1 MYAAAPQLRQR
12 AAPDEGDAA
21 LLRRFARDGD
31 EASFAAVV
39 RRHSGLVRGCAG
51 RRVDDASLADDVA
64 QAAFIVLARRPRQ
77 AARAAAACGTAGPW
91 LLRAVSYAA
100 SNALK
105 SRRRRDHHERR
116 AGAMKD
122 PIDAGGDPSH
132 VLAWREI
139 RPVIDDCLLRL
150 SRQDRAAVSLRHL
163 EGRGIAEV
171 ADVLSITPDAAK
183 QRVSRA
189 TRRLRDL
196 LERRGVTVPA
206 ATLAAVLA
214 ARAAVPAFKPDAAAL
229 LTATAGAGPHLIA
242 NGALTLMTLAKLKV
256 AAGLCAGGL
265 AVTAVVVAV
274 AQPGGGGTTDN
285 PGGFRVG
292 PVPVTVAAQVESMPG
307 PAAEEPPADAPSRE
321 ALLFFWGKTV
331 AAFYDANRRPPRSA
345 EEARPY
351 WDERASVAFAVPP
364 GIEFP
369 ESIDRTWALNRP
381 AETAAVFVPRDG
393 GGGQWVGFLD
403 GTAKLVVDEDRL
415 RQLRNQTNPY
425 AGRGGGFGGGGG
437 GGGFG
442 RSRPATRPAGEGDAA
457 DASNPAAPGVVRR
470 PEDITDRRVRA
481 AVLGEPIAAYVRA
494 NLRLPSEAADL
505 APYLQPHQEAVDARG
520 FEFARNDT
528 QVYPDSPTL
537 DLAAAFEKVGDKS
550 DGGFVIFPDGRV
562 DYIVDDDRMRTL
574 RIGAGLEQ
582 ELAAIDDN
590 IDEVSRL
597 LRDIGRHESEG
608 GGRRVSADEFDAFL
622 NRRYSPPA
630 SARFKSTYDFR
641 PPGVPLA
648 EADPDT
654 PVLFLRDRGDLE
666 KLPVGYAGGE
676 VEVLSR
682 DEEAA
687 ERERAAEAVPAPATR
702 PAADDAGA
710 GEALPMTRDDRR
722 QRAERTLAAL
732 ADYFAANG
740 LYPRDLADAAAY
752 WDHREPFPADLLV
765 YDPPDDVR
773 RRIQPGDALRVTV
786 SDRVAVAVDEPGTLV
801 RIAEVYHVDT
811 TGRADLPGVGGVR
824 AAGMTADAVASI
836 INGAMR
842 RERVQRAEM
851 GLARDAELDVNVSI
865 VNDPPAGAEGSD
877 LPDFSPP
884 VILER
889 RSAAGDD
896 VGRFVGRL
904 SGRVH
909 YVVDPRTLAE
919 LDREMA
925 SPPSTR
931 PAGE

>member
-1 MYAAAPQLRQR
+1 MYATAPQLKQR

-31 EASFAAVV
+31 QPSFAAVV

-100 SNALK
+100 GNALK

-116 AGAMKD
+116 AAAMTD

-132 VLAWREI
+132 VLAWREV
-139 RPVIDDCLLRL
+139 RPILDDCLLRL
-150 SRQDRAAVSLRHL
+150 NRQDQAAVSLRHL
-163 EGRGIAEV
+163 EGHGIAEV
-171 ADVLSITPDAAK
+171 AEALSITPDAAK

-229 LTATAGAGPHLIA
+229 LTATAGTGPHLIA

-265 AVTAVVVAV
+265 AVTAAVVAV
-274 AQPGGGGTTDN
+274 AQPGGGGTAEN

-292 PVPVTVAAQVESMPG
+292 PVPVVAAAQVESMPD
-307 PAAEEPPADAPSRE
+307 PAAEAPPAEGLS
-321 ALLFFWGKTV
+321 
-331 AAFYDANRRPPRSA
+331 
-345 EEARPY
+345 
-351 WDERASVAFAVPP
+351 
-364 GIEFP
+364 
-369 ESIDRTWALNRP
+369 
-381 AETAAVFVPRDG
+381 
-393 GGGQWVGFLD
+393 
-403 GTAKLVVDEDRL
+403 
-415 RQLRNQTNPY
+415 
-425 AGRGGGFGGGGG
+425 

-442 RSRPATRPAGEGDAA
+442 RSRPATRPAGDAGADDAA
-457 DASNPAAPGVVRR
+457 DGLVIQAPGDVARRRYPAEVLAHTVRNYVAGN
-470 PEDITDRRVRA
+470 RRLPRGPDDLGPYLPTSH
-481 AVLGEPIAAYVRA
+481 AVFHPGDYEFAAYEHEVTTSA
-494 NLRLPSEAADL
+494 GIP
-505 APYLQPHQEAVDARG
+505 
-520 FEFARNDT
+520 
-528 QVYPDSPTL
+528 
-537 DLAAAFEKVGDKS
+537 AAFERPADDEAAGR
-550 DGGFVIFPDGRV
+550 FVIMPSGEAIYVTNEGRLT
-562 DYIVDDDRMRTL
+562 DL
-574 RIGAGLEQ
+574 RKLAGLEPGLVEAEGLKYGMVVLLMDVKTAERERGRPTASLDSVQ
-582 ELAAIDDN
+582 
-590 IDEVSRL
+590 VSPAYGL
-597 LRDIGRHESEG
+597 GDPE
-608 GGRRVSADEFDAFL
+608 RVSD
-622 NRRYSPPA
+622 
-630 SARFKSTYDFR
+630 RFDFR

-648 EADPDT
+648 EADPRT
-654 PVLFLRDRGDLE
+654 PVLFLRDRGDLP

-687 ERERAAEAVPAPATR
+687 ERERAAEAAPAPATR
-702 PAADDAGA
+702 PAEVDDAD
-710 GEALPMTRDDRR
+710 LDRSAR
-722 QRAERTLAAL
+722 SDRAQATLDAL
-732 ADYFAANG
+732 ADYHAANG
-740 LYPRDLADAAAY
+740 RFPRDLAEAAPY
-752 WDHREPFPADLLV
+752 YEG
-765 YDPPDDVR
+765 
-773 RRIQPGDALRVTV
+773 PGDALPADAFDYREPRDTAARVGTGDVLRVSIADFPLQGGLFTDAFRVTDAGNVRLPDVNQVDVAGLTEADAAAAIAQAFVDAGIMAPGARV
-786 SDRVAVAVDEPGTLV
+786 SVIVAES
-801 RIAEVYHVDT
+801 
-811 TGRADLPGVGGVR
+811 
-824 AAGMTADAVASI
+824 AAGAGGRPTPGKLAADA
-836 INGAMR
+836 
-842 RERVQRAEM
+842 
-851 GLARDAELDVNVSI
+851 
-865 VNDPPAGAEGSD
+865 
-877 LPDFSPP
+877 DFSPP

-889 RSAAGDD
+889 ESAAGDD
-896 VGRFVGRL
+896 AGRFVGRF